1 MSKLVIISG
10 ATATGKSELAIE
22 VAKEI
27 GAEIISADSM
37 QLYKGMDIGTAKL
50 TMAERQGIT
59 HHLLD
64 LVDVKTDVT
73 VSWYQELARAKIDE
87 LRGAGKSVVVVGGT
101 GLYIKAILDDLNFPE
116 TDPEVRMKL
125 NQEAEKIGGDAMHQ
139 KLAKLD
145 PAASLAIPKENVR
158 RVIRALEVIEITGKP
173 FTAILPRED
182 STKYPD
188 AMQFGLAMDR
198 ESLDIRIDNR
208 VAKMWEA
215 GFVDEVEELI
225 LTLSKE
231 GNSTAV
237 IGTILRDRY
246 AVPDARLV
254 TGERISQT
262 LARNNIVPSYPE
274 DMMNLMRKALSLIDH
289 LNSNKKDLHNRRQ
302 LELCESRIRR
312 LAKYY
317 IGTGRLSSTW
327 AYKRDQLRLMVE

>member
-27 GAEIISADSM
+27 CAEIISADSM

-64 LVDVKTDVT
+64 LVDIKTDVT

-87 LRGAGKSVVVVGGT
+87 LRGAGKNVVVVGGT

-139 KLAKLD
+139 RLAKLD

-208 VAKMWEA
+208 VAKMWES

-225 LTLSKE
+225 NQGILEGKTAQAAIGYAQIIRMKHGSMSQEEAIEDTARATRQYARRQETWFSRDLRITWLSAT
-231 GNSTAV
+231 S
-237 IGTILRDRY
+237 
-246 AVPDARLV
+246 
-254 TGERISQT
+254 
-262 LARNNIVPSYPE
+262 
-274 DMMNLMRKALSLIDH
+274 NLSERKASVLQAILKS
-289 LNSNKKDLHNRRQ
+289 
-302 LELCESRIRR
+302 
-312 LAKYY
+312 
-317 IGTGRLSSTW
+317 
-327 AYKRDQLRLMVE
+327 